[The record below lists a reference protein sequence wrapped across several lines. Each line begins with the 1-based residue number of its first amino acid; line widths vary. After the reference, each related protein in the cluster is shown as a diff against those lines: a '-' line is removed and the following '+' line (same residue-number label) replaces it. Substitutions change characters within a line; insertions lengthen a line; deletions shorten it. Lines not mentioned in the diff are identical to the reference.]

1 MASPRSTAVARVR
14 IGRVVVRLA
23 ASRPLPALAL
33 TAAERPWSAGAGAG
47 ASLDVAVE
55 SGPLVWPAEPPC
67 FDSGGL
73 WRVWALSGGRLLYSF
88 AAPDGSDARQFE
100 VDARFERGTLRLAP
114 VRWLQRPGSAWF
126 HPALEVMVHHHL
138 VRHGGLIVHASAVR
152 VGRRVV
158 LFAGHS
164 GAGKTTLARLF
175 ARHVPGAEVLADDR
189 VVVQRGPTGRFEAW
203 GSPWTGQGNFGS
215 PRGGAL
221 RAIVFLEQ
229 AAKNALAPY
238 PARESGLRIYPLAL
252 AAPFDAKAVAGALAT
267 CDRLVRRVPC
277 WHFRFRKNA
286 AAVDAALA
294 LFRARRR

>member
-1 MASPRSTAVARVR
+1 M
-14 IGRVVVRLA
+14 
-23 ASRPLPALAL
+23 RPLPALAL
-33 TAAERPWSAGAGAG
+33 TDALRPWRAGAGAT
-47 ASLDVAVE
+47 LDVTVE
-55 SGPLVWPAEPPC
+55 TAALTWPDEPPA

-73 WRVWALSGGRLLYSF
+73 WRAWVRPGGRLLYSF
-88 AAPDGSDARQFE
+88 AAPDGSDARQLE

-158 LFAGHS
+158 LFTGHS

-189 VVVQRGPTGRFEAW
+189 VVVRRGPSGEFEAW
-203 GSPWTGQGNFGS
+203 GTPWTGQGHFGS

-229 AAKNALAPY
+229 AAENALVPY
-238 PARESGLRIYPLAL
+238 PAKDAGLRIYPLAL
-252 AAPFDAKAVAGALAT
+252 AAPFDAKAVAAALAT
-267 CDRLVRRVPC
+267 CDRLVRRVPT
-277 WHFRFRKNA
+277 WHFRFRKDA
-286 AAVDAALA
+286 AAVAAALA
-294 LFRARRR
+294 LFKARQRS